1 MAESPGARV
10 HLGDPPL
17 PVLPLI
23 DLMIL
28 LGSASLVVGFFLKA
42 IAITTRYQW
51 TLLGFSSID
60 MVIIAGICLAFALT
74 LAARTWVKLNEPRLL
89 ALRRRASEAEL
100 RWQNDELEAEELAE
114 RREREPSAS
123 S

>member
-1 MAESPGARV
+1 M
-10 HLGDPPL
+10 

-23 DLMIL
+23 DLLIL
-28 LGSASLVVGFFLKA
+28 MGSVSLAAGFFLKA

-51 TLLGFSSID
+51 NILGFSSID

-89 ALRRRASEAEL
+89 AFRRRASEAEL
-100 RWQNDELEAEELAE
+100 RWQSEELEAEAQAE
-114 RREREPSAS
+114 RREREASAS

>member
-1 MAESPGARV
+1 M
-10 HLGDPPL
+10 

-23 DLMIL
+23 DLLIL
-28 LGSASLVVGFFLKA
+28 MGSASLGVGFFLKA
-42 IAITTRYQW
+42 VAITTHYNW
-51 TLLGFSSID
+51 TFLGFSSID
-60 MVIIAGICLAFALT
+60 MVIIAGICLGFALT

-89 ALRRRASEAEL
+89 AYRRRATEAEL
-100 RWQNDELEAEELAE
+100 RWQSEALDAELMAE